1 MLEHRRDALRL
12 VSKIALG
19 AAACVLGADALR
31 TPSLDGIRAFIR
43 DGTVSGDSPPAG
55 RSLREKSSPPSPTIT

>member
-19 AAACVLGADALR
+19 AAACVLGAGALR

-43 DGTVSGDSPPAG
+43 DGAVSGDSPPARQVKVPG
-55 RSLREKSSPPSPTIT
+55 P